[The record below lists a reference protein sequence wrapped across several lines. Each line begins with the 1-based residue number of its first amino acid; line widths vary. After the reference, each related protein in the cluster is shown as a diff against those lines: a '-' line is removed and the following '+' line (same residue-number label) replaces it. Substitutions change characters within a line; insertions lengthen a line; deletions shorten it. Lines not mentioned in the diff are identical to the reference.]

1 MMSSI
6 LIVPSGS
13 KSSEVIQTSRVLS
26 TWLEGGIHDLSNQVL
41 IVIIWR
47 IQTKLMS
54 VLYVNYFADH
64 FQIKGL

>member
-13 KSSEVIQTSRVLS
+13 KSSEVIKTSRVLS
-26 TWLEGGIHDLSNQVL
+26 TWLEGGIHDLSNEVL

-47 IQTKLMS
+47 IQTKRMS
-54 VLYVNYFADH
+54 VL
-64 FQIKGL
+64 